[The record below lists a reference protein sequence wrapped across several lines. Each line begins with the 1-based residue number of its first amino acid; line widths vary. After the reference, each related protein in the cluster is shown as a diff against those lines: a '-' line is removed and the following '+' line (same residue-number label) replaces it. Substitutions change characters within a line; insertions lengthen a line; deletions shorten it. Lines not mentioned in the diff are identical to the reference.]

1 MTAKN
6 SRFVRYLM
14 VAATTFCGANLY
26 AAQAPNPRGGNVVA
40 QSARGGEHAATART
54 TASANGTVS
63 RSATARPSTTTART
77 ASSNIVNVANT
88 NATTGRSAVRRN
100 NIVSS
105 VSAVSSRAAAN
116 NVSHSAANV
125 SRAASSSNVVR
136 SGVVRSATTTGT
148 ASSARSAT
156 NVARAGSRAGVARAT
171 AVFDDI
177 SKIGGGYATCR
188 EAYATCMDQFCAK
201 ANETYR
207 RCYCSERYTGF
218 RDTQDAISAAKELL
232 TKFEDNNLN
241 AVDKSA
247 AEVNA
252 MYTATVGEQAIKN
265 DTSGAAAILSEI
277 GDLLSG
283 KKKASKSSTS
293 GTSLGIMDLSFST
306 DLGDIW
312 GDSSGSS
319 SIFGNDNG
327 VDLSTLEGIDLYN
340 QSHKQCLQMIGD
352 SCENSAVTTMAK
364 SSYSILIS
372 QDCNAYEKKL
382 DAQVESVKST
392 VRTAEKYLRD
402 ARLEEYRAHNS
413 ADVNE
418 CIAKVKSAITADT
431 ACGVNYKRCLDYT
444 GAYIDQS
451 TGDPIYSPR
460 LFELEN
466 LIQLDGASG
475 TQVDVLKQDKNQNF
489 VKFLET
495 RKMFATTALDS
506 CRDISATVWEEFK
519 RSALIEIAQAQ
530 SAKVEEV
537 RMSCVSTMAECYDTQ
552 SDALKNYDTTTAQA
566 AGAVAAYAAKS
577 ACADK
582 VMACASLFGDTK
594 NCTFDGNGKL
604 ATGKAGDT
612 NRCGLTALLA
622 FVDTV
627 DEVRV
632 AEGCST
638 AVESYVKDLCTP
650 STDGDKYPWSC
661 RKKQLGT
668 ENDPMDA
675 KTSAT
680 LYANVKQ
687 YAFDSCKDP
696 NGNYNKDP
704 DTGKY
709 PNTAFDDL
717 PAQTRTQVYRIMNE
731 IQEQMNEQLS
741 EACET
746 LNGYWVG
753 PTVTGGTEL
762 DAFYKAIFDNADAT
776 TKAKAKGWGR
786 CLENTEMVR
795 CLRYNSDGNTVATFD
810 NVSKTCTFTD
820 AWYQERCESI
830 GGYYSQDVC
839 YTE

>member
-14 VAATTFCGANLY
+14 VAATAFCGADLY
-26 AAQAPNPRGGNVVA
+26 AAQAPNPRAGNVVA
-40 QSARGGEHAATART
+40 QSARGGEHTATSRT
-54 TASANGTVS
+54 AASANGTVS

-88 NATTGRSAVRRN
+88 TTGRSAVRRN

-116 NVSHSAANV
+116 NVSHSTANV

-136 SGVVRSATTTGT
+136 SGVVRSATKTGT

-232 TKFEDNNLN
+232 AQFEDNNLN

-265 DTSGAAAILSEI
+265 DTSGAAAILAEI

-283 KKKASKSSTS
+283 KKKASNSSAR

-327 VDLSTLEGIDLYN
+327 VDLSTLEGVDLYN

-372 QDCNAYEKKL
+372 QDCNAYEKKI

-402 ARLEEYRAHNS
+402 ARLEEYRSHNS
-413 ADVNE
+413 ADVND

-431 ACGVNYKRCLDYT
+431 ACGANYKRCLDPT
-444 GAYIDQS
+444 GAYINPS

-460 LFELEN
+460 LFKLED
-466 LIQLDGASG
+466 LILLDGEDAN
-475 TQVDVLKQDKNQNF
+475 VLNQNKDF
-489 VKFLET
+489 NAFLET

-552 SDALKNYDTTTAQA
+552 SDALKNFDTNTAQA
-566 AGAVAAYAAKS
+566 SGAVAAYAAKS
-577 ACADK
+577 MCQDK
-582 VMACASLFGDTK
+582 VIACASLYGDTSD
-594 NCTFDGNGKL
+594 CTFDGNGKL
-604 ATGKAGDT
+604 KTGKKGDT

-627 DEVRV
+627 DDVRV

-638 AVESYVKDLCTP
+638 AVESYVQQLCTP

-661 RKKQLGT
+661 RKKKLGT
-668 ENDPMDA
+668 EDDPMDA
-675 KTSAT
+675 QSSAS

-696 NGNYNKDP
+696 NGDYKKDP
-704 DTGKY
+704 KTGKY

-717 PAQTRTQVYRIMNE
+717 PAQTRTQVYRIMDD
-731 IQEQMNEQLS
+731 IQEQMNEQLG

-762 DAFYKAIFDNADAT
+762 DAFYKTIFDNADAT

>member
-14 VAATTFCGANLY
+14 VAATAFCGADLY

-40 QSARGGEHAATART
+40 QSARGGEHTATART
-54 TASANGTVS
+54 TASANGTAS
-63 RSATARPSTTTART
+63 RSATTRPSTTTARA
-77 ASSNIVNVANT
+77 ASSNVVNVANT
-88 NATTGRSAVRRN
+88 HTTTGRSAVRRN
-100 NIVSS
+100 NIVSAVSS
-105 VSAVSSRAAAN
+105 VSARAAAN
-116 NVSHSAANV
+116 NTSRSATNV

-136 SGVVRSATTTGT
+136 SGVVRSATKTGT
-148 ASSARSAT
+148 TSSARSAT
-156 NVARAGSRAGVARAT
+156 NVTRAGSRAGVARAT

-232 TKFEDNNLN
+232 AKFEDNNLN

-283 KKKASKSSTS
+283 KKKASSSSSS

-327 VDLSTLEGIDLYN
+327 VDLSTLEGVDLYN

-372 QDCNAYEKKL
+372 QDCNAYEKKI

-392 VRTAEKYLRD
+392 VRTAEKYLRE
-402 ARLEEYRAHNS
+402 ARLEEYRSHNS

-431 ACGVNYKRCLDYT
+431 ACGVNYKRCLDPT
-444 GAYIDQS
+444 GAYINPS

-460 LFELEN
+460 LFKLED
-466 LIQLDGASG
+466 LILLDGEGA
-475 TQVDVLKQDKNQNF
+475 DVLKQNKDF
-489 VKFLET
+489 DAYLET

-519 RSALIEIAQAQ
+519 RTALIEIAQAQ

-537 RMSCVSTMAECYDTQ
+537 KMSCVSTMAECYDTQ
-552 SDALKNYDTTTAQA
+552 SDALKNFDTNTAQA
-566 AGAVAAYAAKS
+566 SGAVAAYAAKS
-577 ACADK
+577 MCQDK
-582 VMACASLFGDTK
+582 VIACASLYGDTT
-594 NCTFDGNGKL
+594 NCSFDGNGKL
-604 ATGKAGDT
+604 TTGNDAGGT
-612 NRCGLTALLA
+612 RCGLTALLA

-638 AVESYVKDLCTP
+638 AVESYVQQLCTP

-661 RKKQLGT
+661 RKKKLGT
-668 ENDPMDA
+668 ENDTMA
-675 KTSAT
+675 AESSAS

-696 NGNYNKDP
+696 NGDYNKDP

-717 PAQTRTQVYRIMNE
+717 PAQTRTQVYRIMDD
-731 IQEQMNEQLS
+731 IQEQMNEQLG

-753 PTVTGGTEL
+753 STVTGGTYL
-762 DAFYKAIFDNADAT
+762 DAFYKTVFGDADTT
-776 TKAKAKGWGR
+776 TKDKAKGWGR

-810 NVSKTCTFTD
+810 NASKTCTFTD

>member
-1 MTAKN
+1 MKLTAKN

-14 VAATTFCGANLY
+14 VAATAFCGADLY

-40 QSARGGEHAATART
+40 QSTRGGEHTATART

-63 RSATARPSTTTART
+63 RSATARPSTTTARA
-77 ASSNIVNVANT
+77 ASSNVVNVANT
-88 NATTGRSAVRRN
+88 NTTTGRSAVRRN
-100 NIVSS
+100 NIVSAVSS
-105 VSAVSSRAAAN
+105 VSARAAAHN
-116 NVSHSAANV
+116 TSRSVTNV

-136 SGVVRSATTTGT
+136 SGVVRSAIKTGV

-232 TKFEDNNLN
+232 AQFEDNNLN

-319 SIFGNDNG
+319 SIFGNDSG
-327 VDLSTLEGIDLYN
+327 VDLSTLEGVDLYN

-372 QDCNAYEKKL
+372 QDCNAYEKKI

-392 VRTAEKYLRD
+392 VRTAEKYLRE
-402 ARLEEYRAHNS
+402 ARLEEYRSHNS

-431 ACGVNYKRCLDYT
+431 ACGVNYKRCLDPT
-444 GAYIDQS
+444 GAYINPS

-460 LFELEN
+460 LFKLED
-466 LIQLDGASG
+466 LISLDGEGA
-475 TQVDVLKQDKNQNF
+475 DVLKQNKDF
-489 VKFLET
+489 DAYLET

-519 RSALIEIAQAQ
+519 RTALIEIAQAH

-552 SDALKNYDTTTAQA
+552 SDALKNFDTNTAQA
-566 AGAVAAYAAKS
+566 SGAVAAYAAKS
-577 ACADK
+577 MCQDK
-582 VMACASLFGDTK
+582 VIACASLYGNTDE
-594 NCTFDGNGKL
+594 CEFDGNGKL
-604 ATGKAGDT
+604 KSKTGNDAGGT
-612 NRCGLTALLA
+612 RCGLTALLA

-632 AEGCST
+632 AEGCSA
-638 AVESYVKDLCTP
+638 AVESYVQQLCTP

-661 RKKQLGT
+661 RKKKLGT
-668 ENDPMDA
+668 ENDTMA
-675 KTSAT
+675 AESSAS

-696 NGNYNKDP
+696 NGDYNKDQ

-709 PNTAFDDL
+709 PNTAFDEL
-717 PAQTRTQVYRIMNE
+717 PAQTRTQVYRIMDD
-731 IQEQMNEQLS
+731 IQEQMHEQLG

-753 PTVTGGTEL
+753 PTVTGGTYL
-762 DAFYKAIFDNADAT
+762 DAFYKTIFDNADDAT
-776 TKAKAKGWGR
+776 KKKADGWGR

-810 NVSKTCTFTD
+810 NASKTCTFTD

>member
-1 MTAKN
+1 MKLTAKN

-14 VAATTFCGANLY
+14 VAATAFCGADLY

-40 QSARGGEHAATART
+40 QSARGGEHTATART

-63 RSATARPSTTTART
+63 RSATARPATTTARA
-77 ASSNIVNVANT
+77 ASSNVVNVANT
-88 NATTGRSAVRRN
+88 NTTTGRSAVRRN
-100 NIVSS
+100 NIVSAVSS
-105 VSAVSSRAAAN
+105 VSARAAAN
-116 NVSHSAANV
+116 NTSRSATNV

-136 SGVVRSATTTGT
+136 SGIVRSATKTSTT
-148 ASSARSAT
+148 SSARSAT

-232 TKFEDNNLN
+232 AQFEDNNLN

-283 KKKASKSSTS
+283 KKKASNSSTS

-327 VDLSTLEGIDLYN
+327 VDLSTLEGVDLYN

-372 QDCNAYEKKL
+372 QDCNAYEKKI

-402 ARLEEYRAHNS
+402 ARLEEYRSHNS

-431 ACGVNYKRCLDYT
+431 ACGVNYKRCLDPT
-444 GAYIDQS
+444 GAYINPS

-460 LFELEN
+460 LFKLED
-466 LIQLDGASG
+466 LILLDGEGA
-475 TQVDVLKQDKNQNF
+475 DVLKQNKDF
-489 VKFLET
+489 DAYLET

-506 CRDISATVWEEFK
+506 CRDISATVWQEFK

-537 RMSCVSTMAECYDTQ
+537 KMSCVSTMAECYDTQ
-552 SDALKNYDTTTAQA
+552 SDALKNFDTNTAQA
-566 AGAVAAYAAKS
+566 SGAVAAYAAKS
-577 ACADK
+577 MCQDK
-582 VMACASLFGDTK
+582 VIACASLYGDTK
-594 NCTFDGNGKL
+594 NCVFDGNGKL
-604 ATGKAGDT
+604 TTANDASGT
-612 NRCGLTALLA
+612 RCGLTALLA

-661 RKKQLGT
+661 RKKKLGT
-668 ENDPMDA
+668 DSDTMDA
-675 KTSAT
+675 KSSAS

-696 NGNYNKDP
+696 NGDYQKDP
-704 DTGKY
+704 TTGKY
-709 PNTAFDDL
+709 PDTAFDAL
-717 PAQTRTQVYRIMNE
+717 PAQTRTQVYRIMDD
-731 IQEQMNEQLS
+731 IQEQMNEQLG

-753 PTVTGGTEL
+753 PNVSGGTYL
-762 DAFYKAIFDNADAT
+762 DAFYKTIFDNADDAT
-776 TKAKAKGWGR
+776 KKKADGWGR

-810 NVSKTCTFTD
+810 NASKTCTFTD